1 MADGDF
7 RLLQERLLSGGVAPR
22 HVGRLVMELASHYEL
37 LLEEEMARGQ
47 PVEVARSVAR
57 NRLGTDDE
65 IAQKV
70 LEQRALRSW
79 GVRWPL
85 GICGLAPVLGLAA
98 SAVAVMAALVAAY
111 AIGSHLHAA
120 WTTDA
125 SGVPSWARYGT
136 EGIGWL
142 IMYGL
147 PVLWSWA
154 LAQYAATRR
163 LRTHWLLTGFTL
175 TAALGAATNVAV
187 IWPRPG
193 VRGALSGGLGLSTSG
208 QAMTTFG
215 MRWLI
220 TFALAIGVYYYLM
233 GQRPQA
239 GHRA

>member
-1 MADGDF
+1 
-7 RLLQERLLSGGVAPR
+7 
-22 HVGRLVMELASHYEL
+22 
-37 LLEEEMARGQ
+37 
-47 PVEVARSVAR
+47 
-57 NRLGTDDE
+57 
-65 IAQKV
+65 
-70 LEQRALRSW
+70 
-79 GVRWPL
+79 
-85 GICGLAPVLGLAA
+85 
-98 SAVAVMAALVAAY
+98 
-111 AIGSHLHAA
+111 
-120 WTTDA
+120 
-125 SGVPSWARYGT
+125 
-136 EGIGWL
+136 
-142 IMYGL
+142 
-147 PVLWSWA
+147 
-154 LAQYAATRR
+154 